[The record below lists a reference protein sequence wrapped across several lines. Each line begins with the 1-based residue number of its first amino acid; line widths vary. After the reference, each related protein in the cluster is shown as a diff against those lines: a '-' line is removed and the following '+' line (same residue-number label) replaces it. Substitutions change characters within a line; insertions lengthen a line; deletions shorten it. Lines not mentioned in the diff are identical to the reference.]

1 MPDDEQ
7 QNIDASA
14 LKSVVSIIKDM
25 ELNVSIKE
33 NEIKSGKIGAKMN
46 YEFISGFR
54 CSRTDKHQNTLIRK
68 CEIRVIYFSFFA
80 PLTHTSRSVTDFS
93 QVDYTD
99 NKNIVL
105 YIFVP

>member
-33 NEIKSGKIGAKMN
+33 NCLKSSSIRCTNMN

-68 CEIRVIYFSFFA
+68 CEIHVIYLSF
-80 PLTHTSRSVTDFS
+80 LLR
-93 QVDYTD
+93 
-99 NKNIVL
+99 
-105 YIFVP
+105 

>member
-33 NEIKSGKIGAKMN
+33 NFVKSGKIGAKMT
-46 YEFISGFR
+46 YEYISGFR

-68 CEIRVIYFSFFA
+68 CEIRVIYLSFLT
-80 PLTHTSRSVTDFS
+80 PLTHQD
-93 QVDYTD
+93 Q
-99 NKNIVL
+99 
-105 YIFVP
+105 